1 MRRDRSFLDKD
12 IQYKTGIRT
21 PEYDALQA
29 DAKRRAL
36 LKYQIEQEEKRQQ
49 QIRNQWQTIK
59 DHRISFSQ
67 MHINFKL
74 AFLLS
79 VIVFVANIMLSII
92 FQEFSI
98 VNISNLIASIIIFIS
113 GRHLYLRSLNLE
125 ESKLCQ
131 MIRDSFFQL
140 IEDILNVTFPKFI
153 LDKTTM
159 ISDLIVI
166 LSAGCWTLLPST
178 NILYATC
185 VILSLLALTLSIGQH
200 NQEEI
205 KSHFQILTSGL
216 WFGIIVKTIYNFI
229 FVSKFLQLDYM
240 NIALLFLF
248 TCLRMWILDEY

>member
-29 DAKRRAL
+29 DAKRRAM
-36 LKYQIEQEEKRQQ
+36 LKYQMAQEEKRQQ
-49 QIRNQWQTIK
+49 LIRDQWKSIK
-59 DHRISFSQ
+59 EHRIAFSQ
-67 MHINFKL
+67 MHLYFKL

-79 VIVFVANIMLSII
+79 LIVFIGNIILSFI
-92 FQEFSI
+92 FQEF
-98 VNISNLIASIIIFIS
+98 NISNVSNLIASIIILMS
-113 GRHLYLRSLNLE
+113 GKHLYLRSLNPE
-125 ESKLCQ
+125 ESKLHQ

-140 IEDILNVTFPKFI
+140 IEDILNIIFPKFI
-153 LDKTTM
+153 LSKTTAITDM
-159 ISDLIVI
+159 IVI
-166 LSAGCWTLLPST
+166 LSASCFTLLPST

-185 VILSLLALTLSIGQH
+185 VILSLLALALSIGQH
-200 NQEEI
+200 NSEEI
-205 KSHFQILTSGL
+205 KSHLQILTSGL
-216 WFGIIVKTIYNFI
+216 WLGIIVKTIYNFI